1 MKRKVA
7 EIILIL
13 LFYLIQVTFG
23 NAIGIGGIT
32 PNLLIILPVLFGFFK
47 GRNEGMLVGFLSG
60 VMYDLFFSSLFG
72 FSALVF
78 VYIGYFSGIFYK
90 EYEKVEVL
98 IPLAMIMASDFV
110 FEFLSYIGN
119 FLLHNRLNV
128 DFFLRRFIMPEVVY
142 TLVVALVLY
151 YQAVWIA
158 DNQWRVLCKRF
169 IKFYTERYERCGDK
183 RKNIRQEWCASC
195 L

>member
-78 VYIGYFSGIFYK
+78 VYIGYFSGFFYQK
-90 EYEKVEVL
+90 YEVREV
-98 IPLAMIMASDFV
+98 PLAMIMASDFV

-151 YQAVWIA
+151 YPLMKFDSIL
-158 DNQWRVLCKRF
+158 DIQWK
-169 IKFYTERYERCGDK
+169 K
-183 RKNIRQEWCASC
+183 RKKGILDEGSI
-195 L
+195 